1 MKRHQVKQ
9 GDCISS
15 IAEENGFFWETVWN
29 HPDNKELKEKR
40 KDPNILMPGDIV
52 TIPEKRPKEVSEP
65 TNQVH
70 KFRLKNSPAKL
81 TLRILK
87 DGEPRAGETFV
98 LTIDGEEKERGTI
111 ASDGNIRISIPPT
124 AQKGEL
130 TIGEGEDQ
138 EIYELNLGHLDPIDT
153 ITGVKARLNNIGFD
167 CGKVNNKIDEQTL
180 KAIKAFQ
187 GYINHPNP
195 NGEVDQQTREV
206 LEKLHDR
213 SN

>member
-130 TIGEGEDQ
+130 TIGEGKDQ